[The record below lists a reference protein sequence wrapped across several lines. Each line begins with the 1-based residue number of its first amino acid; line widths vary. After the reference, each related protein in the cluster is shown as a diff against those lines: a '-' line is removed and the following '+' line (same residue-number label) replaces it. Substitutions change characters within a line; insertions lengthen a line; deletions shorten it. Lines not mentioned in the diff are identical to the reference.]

1 MNRDKILKKSIA
13 NAKKWI
19 ILSTDPAHDI
29 QHILSVKNTALKI
42 SKEIKYND
50 TLLIETICW
59 WHDVGRL
66 FSPIHE
72 ELSAQIAKY
81 NLLGYGCDKKTINTV
96 YEGIR
101 FHKWKMKPKTLEG
114 NILRDADKLDF
125 ISIKRWRGCIKLNEL
140 EHITPI
146 VELLPRLRDILKLE
160 GSKKL
165 YDIRIKKFLKYAKSE
180 RSTITDSLIDKL

>member
-1 MNRDKILKKSIA
+1 MNRDKILKKSI
-13 NAKKWI
+13 NDAKKWLL
-19 ILSTDPAHDI
+19 LSNDPAHDI
-29 QHILSVKNTALKI
+29 QHVLSVKNTALKI

-81 NLLGYGCDKKTINTV
+81 NLLGYECDKKTVNKI

-125 ISIKRWRGCIKLNEL
+125 ISIQRWKVCIKQNEL

-146 VELLPRLRDILKLE
+146 MELLPKLKGILKLE
-160 GSKKL
+160 ASKKL
-165 YDIRIKKFLKYAKSE
+165 YDIRIKQFFKYTKSE
-180 RSTITDSLIDKL
+180 T